1 MSLIT
6 ILSAARTTGGP
17 DGQIIRY
24 GVWPES
30 HGEQYTE
37 RSVFVP
43 GGPVV
48 ATGDQLA
55 ERELLEI
62 PGVVRFAAG

>member
-6 ILSAARTTGGP
+6 ILSAARTASGP

-24 GVWPES
+24 GVWPEG
-30 HGEQYTE
+30 HGEQYIE
-37 RSVFVP
+37 RTIFIP
-43 GGPVV
+43 LGPV
-48 ATGDQLA
+48 AACGDQLA

-62 PGVVRFAAG
+62 PGAVRFTAD